1 LNRATRE
8 HQAPVF
14 LPIHPALLAVILFS
28 VFALYLFSAEW
39 LGAQYANTYFGA
51 DGWHYSQIAEGKFF
65 ERSLRFHPVTVLAA
79 FGWMKI
85 FQPLTAWLDPFLIL
99 RAMFAL
105 IGTLGVWAA
114 ISAFATMFGN
124 RYAALLGI
132 VYASTLGIWYF
143 SSIEETKIIS
153 ATLAA
158 VYIAIYLHLRED
170 WTLRRAIA
178 LTAVL
183 LVACLNE
190 IVAGLLVVI
199 PALDALIR
207 RGLNWR
213 DVRWIGLHAM
223 AGVLALVLLEILA
236 RLRPDDASAE
246 AANHFGLLL
255 WYIMQNDYSLQALY
269 AFVLRWFLFNLAAP
283 EAAVY
288 DANPDIGFGGDF
300 APSILNYFGSP
311 GGIALVIVA
320 AAIAVISVWKRPRR
334 KFTRSGIAIVA
345 ALGAYIFLRGTFFF
359 VWLPSECML
368 YAPSITLALLLIAVM
383 PLMRSTFAYKN
394 FVLGALAAAMLLANG
409 FFIFTAQTF
418 P

>member
-1 LNRATRE
+1 LHRATRE
-8 HQAPVF
+8 HQAAVFFPV
-14 LPIHPALLAVILFS
+14 HPVLLAVILVS
-28 VFALYLFSAEW
+28 VFSLYLFSAQW

-51 DGWHYSQIAEGKFF
+51 DGWHYSQIAEGKFY

-105 IGTLGVWAA
+105 VGTLGVWAA
-114 ISAFATMFGN
+114 ISAFATMFGS

-143 SSIEETKIIS
+143 SSIEETKIVS

-158 VYIAIYLHLRED
+158 IYVAIYLRLRKD
-170 WTLRRAIA
+170 WTSHRAIA

-190 IVAGLLVVI
+190 IVAGLLVFI

-213 DVRWIGLHAM
+213 DLRWLSLHAA
-223 AGVLALVLLEILA
+223 AGVLALVLLEILT

-246 AANHFGLLL
+246 STSHLGLLL
-255 WYIMQNDYSLQALY
+255 WYITQNEYSFQKFY
-269 AFVLRWFLFNLAAP
+269 EFVLRWFLFNLAAP
-283 EAAVY
+283 I
-288 DANPDIGFGGDF
+288 ANLENADPDKGFGGDF
-300 APSILNYFGSP
+300 VPSIASYFASP
-311 GGIALVIVA
+311 AGIFLFIVA
-320 AAIAVISVWKRPRR
+320 VAIAVISIWKRPRASAPR
-334 KFTRSGIAIVA
+334 ADIAIVV
-345 ALGAYIFLRGTFFF
+345 ALAVYILLRTTFFF
-359 VWLPSECML
+359 VSLPGEHML
-368 YAPSITLALLLIAVM
+368 FAPSITLALLLIVGR
-383 PLMRSTFAYKN
+383 PLMASAFSGTGY
-394 FVLGALAAAMLLANG
+394 LLSALAIALLWANG
-409 FFIFTAQTF
+409 TFIFAANIF